1 MNTRSGIIA
10 GGNWI
15 IDRVKLIDAWPPQ
28 DALASIVGQSAGN
41 GGSPYNILK
50 NLSRLGAGFPLEA
63 IGLVGDDADG
73 RWIRDDCIAHR
84 VDTRALQATADAPT
98 SYTDVMTVASNGR
111 RTFFHQ
117 RGANALLGPEH
128 FDFTGTRAK
137 LFHLGYLLL
146 LDRLD
151 QTDARGVPLAAEVL
165 RRARD
170 NGLRTSVDCVS
181 ENSDRFRRIV
191 TPVLPMVDVLFANDF
206 EAEKLTA
213 IRLHGDDGFDAQ
225 AIERAARM
233 LLEAGVREWVVIHL
247 PDAVH
252 ACGAGGES
260 FWQSSVCV
268 PAAEVKGA
276 AGAGDA
282 FAAGVLFG
290 LHEEWPMPRALELG
304 VCAAAASLRHP
315 TCSESVMSAAEC
327 VGLGQRYGYREGR
340 LRQNA
345 ER

>member
-1 MNTRSGIIA
+1 
-10 GGNWI
+10 
-15 IDRVKLIDAWPPQ
+15 Q

-128 FDFTGTRAK
+128 FDFSSSNAR

-151 QTDARGVPLAAEVL
+151 RPVDEYGTAAAKLLAQAREAGFK
-165 RRARD
+165 
-170 NGLRTSVDCVS
+170 TSIDLVS
-181 ENSDRFRRIV
+181 EDSDRFRTV
-191 TPVLPMVDVLFANDF
+191 
-206 EAEKLTA
+206 
-213 IRLHGDDGFDAQ
+213 
-225 AIERAARM
+225 
-233 LLEAGVREWVVIHL
+233 AG
-247 PDAVH
+247 P
-252 ACGAGGES
+252 
-260 FWQSSVCV
+260 
-268 PAAEVKGA
+268 
-276 AGAGDA
+276 
-282 FAAGVLFG
+282 
-290 LHEEWPMPRALELG
+290 
-304 VCAAAASLRHP
+304 
-315 TCSESVMSAAEC
+315 
-327 VGLGQRYGYREGR
+327 
-340 LRQNA
+340 
-345 ER
+345 

>member
-117 RGANALLGPEH
+117 RG
-128 FDFTGTRAK
+128 
-137 LFHLGYLLL
+137 
-146 LDRLD
+146 
-151 QTDARGVPLAAEVL
+151 
-165 RRARD
+165 
-170 NGLRTSVDCVS
+170 
-181 ENSDRFRRIV
+181 
-191 TPVLPMVDVLFANDF
+191 
-206 EAEKLTA
+206 
-213 IRLHGDDGFDAQ
+213 
-225 AIERAARM
+225 
-233 LLEAGVREWVVIHL
+233 
-247 PDAVH
+247 
-252 ACGAGGES
+252 
-260 FWQSSVCV
+260 
-268 PAAEVKGA
+268 
-276 AGAGDA
+276 
-282 FAAGVLFG
+282 
-290 LHEEWPMPRALELG
+290 
-304 VCAAAASLRHP
+304 
-315 TCSESVMSAAEC
+315 
-327 VGLGQRYGYREGR
+327 
-340 LRQNA
+340 
-345 ER
+345 